1 MMEERVNIS
10 VERNDVECAQ
20 EILADIGLD
29 VNTAVKIYLR
39 EIIRS
44 GGIPFHLHSDVPN
57 AETMAAIREVEEGKT
72 HGPFHSVEE
81 LMESLNADD

>member
-1 MMEERVNIS
+1 MEERVNIS

-29 VNTAVKIYLR
+29 VQTAVKVYLR
-39 EIIRS
+39 EIVRS
-44 GGIPFHLHSDVPN
+44 GGIPFRLHADVPN
-57 AETMAAIREVEEGKT
+57 AETIAAIREADEGKT
-72 HGPFHSVEE
+72 IGPFHSVEE